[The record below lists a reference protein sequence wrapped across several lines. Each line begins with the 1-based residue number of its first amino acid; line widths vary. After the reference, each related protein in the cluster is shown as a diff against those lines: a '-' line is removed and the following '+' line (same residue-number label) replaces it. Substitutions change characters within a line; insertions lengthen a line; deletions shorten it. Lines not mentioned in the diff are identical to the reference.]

1 MFSKQQRPLPTARI
15 VSNSAKTL
23 ALVDKSGILLG
34 DDCYWNPEKLANPHG
49 AIIGSSG
56 SGKTQ
61 TLKAIAYSILKQ
73 YPTKLI
79 IIDFHGDQEIPGE
92 VCYRINMESSHG
104 INPLVINLDREGG
117 GPNLQSIMIA
127 MLLKKVLRLGPN
139 QEGMILETI
148 KKCYSDRGITQDN
161 YQSWTN
167 DPPNFDD
174 LEEELNR
181 RASTQFKD
189 DEVEKLALSINPFSL
204 SIGQPNQSGI
214 YFVFNEKGLL
224 YVGSSTNI
232 HRRTSRYH
240 HVITPLREKG
250 IDPIIR
256 FYPYP
261 SDWLQLLTLEN
272 YFITT
277 LKPPLNE
284 AVLRKECKESA
295 KLKLKL
301 AATFQYGIFSRPQ
314 PSLNQK
320 HIRVDLSKLPP
331 ELASIAADSLANQL
345 MNSHRLLGESLS
357 KIPRTILFIDEAK
370 EMESSKACD
379 RITADGRK
387 YGLGLWVATQRCQHL
402 TPEVLSNTIT
412 KIVLPVDASEVVNT
426 GKKFRFDAQVIA
438 SLQPLN
444 ALVRLGTDSFKIKIK
459 AYYERV

>member
-1 MFSKQQRPLPTARI
+1 MFSKKQTPLPVARI
-15 VSNSAKTL
+15 SSSPRQAL
-23 ALVDKSGILLG
+23 AVIDKSGILLG
-34 DDCYWNPEKLANPHG
+34 DDIYWNPEKLANPHG

-61 TLKAIAYSILKQ
+61 TLKAIAFSILKQ

-117 GPNLQSIMIA
+117 GPNLQSIQIA
-127 MLLKKVLRLGPN
+127 MLFKKILRLGPN
-139 QEGMILETI
+139 QEGMVLECL
-148 KKCYSDRGITQDN
+148 KNCYSDRGITQEN
-161 YQSWTN
+161 YSSWTI
-167 DPPNFDD
+167 DPPDLSD
-174 LEEELNR
+174 LEAELLMR
-181 RASTQFKD
+181 ID
-189 DEVEKLALSINPFSL
+189 D
-204 SIGQPNQSGI
+204 G
-214 YFVFNEKGLL
+214 
-224 YVGSSTNI
+224 
-232 HRRTSRYH
+232 
-240 HVITPLREKG
+240 
-250 IDPIIR
+250 
-256 FYPYP
+256 
-261 SDWLQLLTLEN
+261 
-272 YFITT
+272 
-277 LKPPLNE
+277 
-284 AVLRKECKESA
+284 CKESA
-295 KLKLKL
+295 KLNLKL
-301 AATFQYGIFSRPQ
+301 AATFQYGIFSKPQ

-357 KIPRTILFIDEAK
+357 KIPKTILFIDEAK
-370 EMESSKACD
+370 EMASSKACD

-426 GKKFRFDAQVIA
+426 GKKFRFDAQIIA
-438 SLQPLN
+438 SLKPLN
-444 ALVRLGTDSFKIKIK
+444 ALVRLGTESVKVKIK

>member
-1 MFSKQQRPLPTARI
+1 MFSRKQTPLPAARI
-15 VSNSAKTL
+15 SSSPRQAL
-23 ALVDKSGILLG
+23 AVVDRSGILLG
-34 DDCYWNPEKLANPHG
+34 DDVYWNPEKLANPHG

-61 TLKAIAYSILKQ
+61 TLKAIAFSILKQ

-117 GPNLQSIMIA
+117 GPNLQSIQIA
-127 MLLKKVLRLGPN
+127 MLFKKILRLGPN
-139 QEGMILETI
+139 QEGMVLECL
-148 KKCYSDRGITQDN
+148 KNCYSDRGITQEN
-161 YQSWTN
+161 YSSWTI
-167 DPPNFDD
+167 DPPDLSD
-174 LEEELNR
+174 LEAELLSR
-181 RASTQFKD
+181 ID
-189 DEVEKLALSINPFSL
+189 D
-204 SIGQPNQSGI
+204 G
-214 YFVFNEKGLL
+214 
-224 YVGSSTNI
+224 
-232 HRRTSRYH
+232 
-240 HVITPLREKG
+240 
-250 IDPIIR
+250 
-256 FYPYP
+256 
-261 SDWLQLLTLEN
+261 
-272 YFITT
+272 
-277 LKPPLNE
+277 
-284 AVLRKECKESA
+284 CKESA
-295 KLKLKL
+295 KLNLKL
-301 AATFQYGIFSRPQ
+301 AATFQYGIFSKTQ

-357 KIPRTILFIDEAK
+357 KIPKTILFIDEAK
-370 EMESSKACD
+370 EMSSSKACD

-426 GKKFRFDAQVIA
+426 GKKFRFDAQIIA
-438 SLQPLN
+438 SLKPLN
-444 ALVRLGTDSFKIKIK
+444 ALVRLGTESVKIKIK